1 MDTFFENIFRG
12 KPDDHLI
19 NLWTLS
25 DKHSQYFTNI
35 DEFEEATE
43 QIEGDIYFGLGTST
57 IKNGTYNRFSANQI
71 QGTGCIH
78 VDIDFGTKGH
88 NAENLPPTI
97 QEAMNIAQRI
107 TVPSYVIES
116 GHGIHAYYMLTEY
129 ACTPETTKQIATL
142 QRDFQKILSCYTEYD
157 LDMTHDISRVLRIPG
172 SKNYKDPD
180 DVKDCKVLVDNSNLR
195 YTVKNIEKDLETTSN
210 NSKPIKKTIIPKPTQ
225 LHLELDIPEK
235 SLSGMDITG
244 NKIVYDQTIKDD
256 EKYRIINRRLIRT
269 PDRKIDPELI
279 VAIESVFDQDF
290 KNIWTHQK
298 TLSDPTTS
306 AYDLAL
312 TNMCADM
319 DFAEQDMCDLLITH
333 RRFHKSD
340 LKLTHNSYYGRT
352 IYKAWLFKESMKS
365 AEEQKE
371 AYANCIQNA
380 PKEKADLNLTEEEIS
395 KKLEEKQEL
404 ERERQRDLFRKNIED
419 TIKIPI
425 KSIIKYD
432 ADPEPEFHIRF
443 NESCGVGRDIILGNF
458 KNLDKQMYFIAKVK
472 AALTGLPIYSK
483 AHFNLNK
490 QQWQNVSN
498 WLNEIMIVIET
509 DKKVFNEPKLK
520 DWILRY
526 ADTQSVEKDTSRYN
540 NKANETLLY
549 NGILY
554 FDPVGLHKYIK
565 NTFDNGLNLTRM
577 RNIMSQ
583 IECKKRDIMISDGT
597 TVEAWSVIIDDL
609 K

>member
-57 IKNGTYNRFSANQI
+57 VKNGTYNRFSAKQI
-71 QGTGCIH
+71 EGTGCIH
-78 VDIDFGTKGH
+78 VDIDFGNDGHKKG
-88 NAENLPPTI
+88 NLPPTI
-97 QEAMNIAQRI
+97 KEAMNIAQRI

-116 GHGIHAYYMLTEY
+116 GHGIHAYYMIEEY
-129 ACTPETTKQIATL
+129 ACTPEKVQAVADL
-142 QRDFQKILSCYTEYD
+142 QRDFQKILNCYTQYD
-157 LDMTHDISRVLRIPG
+157 IDMTHDISRVLRIPG
-172 SKNYKDPD
+172 SKNYKDLKD
-180 DVKDCKVLVDNSNLR
+180 IKDCKVIVDNSNYR
-195 YTVKNIEKDLETTSN
+195 YTVEELKRTLEVTSN
-210 NSKPIKKTIIPKPTQ
+210 NSEPIKKTIIPKPIQ

-235 SLSGMDITG
+235 SLSGMNIEG
-244 NKIVYDQTIKDD
+244 NRIVYDQTIKDD

-269 PDRKIDPELI
+269 PDRQITPELMI
-279 VAIESVFDQDF
+279 AIESVFDQDF
-290 KNIWTHQK
+290 RNIWTHTK
-298 TLSDPTTS
+298 TLSDPSTS

-312 TNMCADM
+312 TNMCAEM
-319 DFAEQDMCDLLITH
+319 EFTEQDICDFMIAH
-333 RRFHKSD
+333 RRYHKSD
-340 LKLTHNSYYGRT
+340 LKLAHSSYYGRT
-352 IYKAWLFKESMKS
+352 IYKAWLFRESMRT
-365 AEEQKE
+365 AEEQKQ
-371 AYANCIQNA
+371 AYTDCLKDV
-380 PKEKADLNLTEEEIS
+380 PEEEIDIELTE
-395 KKLEEKQEL
+395 KEIAEKLKQKQEI
-404 ERERQRDLFRKNIED
+404 EKERQRDLFRKNIQD
-419 TIKIPI
+419 TMKLPI
-425 KSIIKYD
+425 ESILKYD
-432 ADPEPEFHIRF
+432 ADPDPEFYIRF
-443 NESCGVGRDIILGNF
+443 DKSCGVNRDILLGGF

-472 AALTGLPIYSK
+472 AALIGRPIYSK